1 MFLFWIEKFS
11 EFFWKNPCK
20 KKRFANFFFYKREK
34 SQTCLKIIRKKHK
47 NLKVIWAVLGHSKP
61 NIFSVGQLWCPTFCK
76 DLDSPNYFSTALMF
90 HLLPFSKFTEL
101 LLYVQLSLLRNIFC
115 VYLLI
120 TKFKEVCSYITY
132 NSISMYQEYWK

>member
-1 MFLFWIEKFS
+1 MFLFWTDKFP
-11 EFFWKNPCK
+11 EFLWKNPCK
-20 KKRFANFFFYKREK
+20 KKRFANFFLRTRKILNMLKNNSEK
-34 SQTCLKIIRKKHK
+34 AQKF
-47 NLKVIWAVLGHSKP
+47 KVIWAVLGHSKLKT
-61 NIFSVGQLWCPTFCK
+61 FSVGQLWCPTFCK

-120 TKFKEVCSYITY
+120 TKFKEVCSCITY
-132 NSISMYQEYWK
+132 NSIFMYQEYWK